1 MNSHQKQL
9 ETVRLFHTD
18 SINTRSGMLVENVK
32 LSLQLSIVHVEQI

>member
-1 MNSHQKQL
+1 MNSHKKQL
-9 ETVRLFHTD
+9 ETVRLFQTD